1 MYPLFQSFLHKRGIH
16 FLCILIL
23 SLISTVFFSN
33 SHLLHSQEISTISKS
48 IPLIPRETFFAQA
61 PEDIAVKISP
71 NGKKISFLRVYEGV
85 LNVWTQ
91 NIEDKQEAIP
101 ATKSKDSIFRYYWA
115 KNNEQLLFYQD
126 FSGDENSHIYS
137 VDLNSSKV
145 IDLTPFEN
153 IQARLVRQS
162 EKSPDEIIVAINNR
176 VPTSHDLWIINT
188 RTGEGRLVYENKE
201 EFGELFV
208 DHNQQPR
215 IGKKSDGQGG
225 YNIFILD
232 SSNGDWK
239 PFIHFDREN
248 SMTSRILDFSA
259 DNTRLYYLDSTNS
272 NTAALYSSKINSDRL
287 EKEKIVSNERS
298 DLLDVTLDPITKNP
312 RAAISK
318 FLRVQYSIID
328 PKIRADMEYL
338 QNFSD
343 GDLYLLDSSSDD
355 QKWIVAYAYDNKPM
369 HYYLY
374 KRSKKAAIFLF
385 SSNPE
390 LEKLPLTSMQPLI
403 ITSRDGLPLVSYLSM
418 PRQVPQKNIPLVLWV
433 HGGPWARDEWGYNVI
448 HQWLNNRGYAVL
460 SVNFRGS
467 VGFGKNFVNA
477 ANRQWSKKMQDDLID
492 AVNWSI
498 EKGIADPKK
507 ICIGGASYGGYATL
521 VGLTSTPDMFA
532 CGVDMVG
539 LSNLETL
546 LESYPPY
553 MKDELD
559 EVEYRIGRGDDKE
572 FLRSISPLYKA
583 DKISKPL
590 LIAHGKNDI
599 RVSEK
604 ASSQIVEAMKKHQ
617 KPIIYVL
624 FPDEGHAFVKI
635 KNDIAFYAIMEAFL
649 AKELG
654 GRFQKIGDDVKE
666 SSAIIVEGQELIIR
680 N

>member
-1 MYPLFQSFLHKRGIH
+1 MNFFDKQLSLSSGIH
-16 FLCILIL
+16 FFLALL
-23 SLISTVFFSN
+23 VLISSVSFSN
-33 SHLLHSQEISTISKS
+33 LDLLHSQEADFTDKP

-61 PEDIAVKISP
+61 PEDISVKISP
-71 NGKKISFLRVYEGV
+71 DGKQISFLKIYEGA
-85 LNVWTQ
+85 LNIWTQ
-91 NIEDKQEAIP
+91 NIENQQEAVP

-115 KNNEQLLFYQD
+115 KNNEQILFYRD

-137 VDLNSSKV
+137 VNLKSSKV

-153 IQARLVRQS
+153 IQARLVRQN
-162 EKSPDEIIVAINNR
+162 EKSPDEVVVAINNR
-176 VPTSHDLWIINT
+176 DPINHDLWVINT
-188 RTGEGRLVYENKE
+188 RTGERHLIYENKE
-201 EFGELFV
+201 AFGELFV

-215 IGKKSDGQGG
+215 IGKKSDGSGG

-232 SSNGDWK
+232 SLNGQWK

-248 SMTSRILDFSA
+248 SITSRILDFSA
-259 DNTRLYYLDSTNS
+259 DNNRLYYLDSSDS

-298 DLLDVTLDPITKNP
+298 DILDITIDPITKNP

-318 FLRVQYSIID
+318 FLRIQYSIID

-338 QNFSD
+338 QNYSD
-343 GDLYLLDSSSDD
+343 GDLYLLDSSSND

-369 HYYLY
+369 RYYLY
-374 KRSKKAAIFLF
+374 DRPKKVAIFLF

-390 LEKLPLTSMQPLI
+390 LEKLPLTNMKPVI
-403 ITSRDGLPLVSYLSM
+403 ITSRDGLSLVSYLSI
-418 PRQVPQKNIPLVLWV
+418 PRQGPQTNIPLVLWV

-521 VGLTSTPDMFA
+521 VGLTSTPEMFA
-532 CGVDMVG
+532 CGIDMVG

-553 MKDELD
+553 MQDELD
-559 EVEYRIGRGDDKE
+559 EVEYRIGRGDDKD

-617 KPIIYVL
+617 KPVIYVL

-654 GRFQKIGDDVKE
+654 GRFQKIGDDVKN
-666 SSAIIVEGQELIIR
+666 SSAIIVEGKELIISD
-680 N
+680 

>member
-1 MYPLFQSFLHKRGIH
+1 MNFFDKQLPGSTMIRFFLV
-16 FLCILIL
+16 L
-23 SLISTVFFSN
+23 SLVLISSVAFSN
-33 SHLLHSQEISTISKS
+33 HHLLHAQQTDSIDKP

-71 NGKKISFLRVYEGV
+71 DGKQISFLKIYEGA
-85 LNVWTQ
+85 LNIWTQ
-91 NIEDKQEAIP
+91 NIENKQEAVP
-101 ATKSKDSIFRYYWA
+101 VTKSKDSIFRYYWA
-115 KNNEQLLFYQD
+115 KNNEQILFYRD

-137 VDLNSSKV
+137 VDLKSSKV

-162 EKSPDEIIVAINNR
+162 EKSPDEVVVAINNR
-176 VPTSHDLWIINT
+176 DPMFHDLWVINT
-188 RTGEGRLVYENKE
+188 RTGERHLIYENKE
-201 EFGELFV
+201 GFGELFV
-208 DHNQQPR
+208 DHDQQPR

-225 YNIFILD
+225 YNIFMLD
-232 SSNGDWK
+232 SLNGDRK

-248 SMTSRILDFSA
+248 SITSRILDFSA
-259 DNTRLYYLDSTNS
+259 DNNRLYYLDSTNS
-272 NTAALYSSKINSDRL
+272 NTAALYSLKINFDRS
-287 EKEKIVSNERS
+287 EKEKIVENEKS
-298 DLLDVTLDPITKNP
+298 DILDVTVDPITKNP

-318 FLRVQYSIID
+318 FLRIQYSIID
-328 PKIRADMEYL
+328 PKIRTDMEYL
-338 QNFSD
+338 QKFSD

-355 QKWIVAYAYDNKPM
+355 QKWIVSYSYDNKPM
-369 HYYLY
+369 RYYLY
-374 KRSKKAAIFLF
+374 DRSKKVAFFLF

-390 LEKLPLTSMQPLI
+390 LEKLPLTNMQPVI
-403 ITSRDGLPLVSYLSM
+403 ITSRDGLSLVSYLSM
-418 PRQVPQKNIPLVLWV
+418 PKQGPQKNVPLVLWV

-521 VGLTSTPDMFA
+521 VGLTSTPEIFA
-532 CGVDMVG
+532 CGIDMVG

-559 EVEYRIGRGDDKE
+559 EVEYRIGSGEE
-572 FLRSISPLYKA
+572 FLKSISPLYKA
-583 DKISKPL
+583 DRISKPL

-604 ASSQIVEAMKKHQ
+604 ESSQIVEAMKKHQ
-617 KPIIYVL
+617 KPVIYVL

-649 AKELG
+649 ARELG
-654 GRFQKIGDDVKE
+654 GRFQKIGDDVKN
-666 SSAIIVEGQELIIR
+666 SSAIIIEGKELI
-680 N
+680 NSD

>member
-1 MYPLFQSFLHKRGIH
+1 
-16 FLCILIL
+16 
-23 SLISTVFFSN
+23 
-33 SHLLHSQEISTISKS
+33 
-48 IPLIPRETFFAQA
+48 
-61 PEDIAVKISP
+61 
-71 NGKKISFLRVYEGV
+71 
-85 LNVWTQ
+85 
-91 NIEDKQEAIP
+91 
-101 ATKSKDSIFRYYWA
+101 
-115 KNNEQLLFYQD
+115 
-126 FSGDENSHIYS
+126 
-137 VDLNSSKV
+137 
-145 IDLTPFEN
+145 
-153 IQARLVRQS
+153 
-162 EKSPDEIIVAINNR
+162 
-176 VPTSHDLWIINT
+176 
-188 RTGEGRLVYENKE
+188 
-201 EFGELFV
+201 
-208 DHNQQPR
+208 
-215 IGKKSDGQGG
+215 
-225 YNIFILD
+225 
-232 SSNGDWK
+232 
-239 PFIHFDREN
+239 
-248 SMTSRILDFSA
+248 
-259 DNTRLYYLDSTNS
+259 
-272 NTAALYSSKINSDRL
+272 
-287 EKEKIVSNERS
+287 
-298 DLLDVTLDPITKNP
+298 
-312 RAAISK
+312 
-318 FLRVQYSIID
+318 
-328 PKIRADMEYL
+328 MEYL

-369 HYYLY
+369 RYYLY
-374 KRSKKAAIFLF
+374 DRPKKVAVFLF

-390 LEKLPLTSMQPLI
+390 LEKLPLTNMQPVI
-403 ITSRDGLPLVSYLSM
+403 ITSRDGLSLVSYLSM
-418 PRQVPQKNIPLVLWV
+418 PRQGPQKNIPLVLWV

-477 ANRQWSKKMQDDLID
+477 ANREWSKKMQDDLID

-521 VGLTSTPDMFA
+521 VGLTSTPDIFA

-617 KPIIYVL
+617 KPVIYVL

-635 KNDIAFYAIMEAFL
+635 KNDIVFYAIMEAFL

-654 GRFQKIGDDVKE
+654 GRFQKIGDDLKN
-666 SSAIIVEGQELIIR
+666 SSAIIIEGKELIISD
-680 N
+680 